1 MPNPSWSEMFRSGA
15 MFQAARRKC
24 PPKREHSPMRF
35 LRDNGALLRACFA
48 SMACSGSCREKHEV
62 PRHRL
67 PATGFVAYI
76 TGENFFS
83 ALFAN
88 RKSEWL
94 PMATHVVLAA
104 YLFATR
110 IVGVARPD
118 DKSTDKEPPPRSR
131 SWIYAFRS
139 GYFLG
144 AILHSTPMQP
154 PMVRLCNPRCLS
166 WQAHFCLEPSKTGN
180 RSFFRRRRS
189 SCSPCSAIHF

>member
-1 MPNPSWSEMFRSGA
+1 MLYCAPSSQVYGFAQGRAAKNMKC
-15 MFQAARRKC
+15 QA
-24 PPKREHSPMRF
+24 S
-35 LRDNGALLRACFA
+35 
-48 SMACSGSCREKHEV
+48 S
-62 PRHRL
+62 

-76 TGENFFS
+76 TGENFVP

-118 DKSTDKEPPPRSR
+118 DMPTDKEPPPRSR

-166 WQAHFCLEPSKTGN
+166 WQRTFLP
-180 RSFFRRRRS
+180 
-189 SCSPCSAIHF
+189 